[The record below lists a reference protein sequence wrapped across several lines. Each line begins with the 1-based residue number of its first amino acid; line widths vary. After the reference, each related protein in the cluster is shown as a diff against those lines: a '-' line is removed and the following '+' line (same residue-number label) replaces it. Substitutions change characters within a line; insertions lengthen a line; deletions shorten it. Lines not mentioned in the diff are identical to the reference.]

1 MEQRT
6 AVSRL
11 LSCLGTRAAH
21 PAVVWGGRAYSFDE
35 IRRWASRYAAVLA
48 RAGIRRGDRVAV
60 FAETCPE
67 LIAAFVGHLASEVVH
82 VPINT
87 RYKADEARH
96 ILEDSGAVAVLV
108 GAEGD
113 ECTGV
118 LREILGRC
126 PAHLKHV
133 IALHEAFPAEAPL
146 AASSAAAAPDLAAF
160 SASTA
165 APATAVAPT
174 SPAPPPPPSSPSKKN
189 FSSDLP
195 PIEPPPDEAVA
206 MLIYTSGTT
215 GKSKGVALSYRALA
229 DNTASVTGLWRFA
242 PEDRLVLAL
251 PLFHV
256 HGLCLGVA
264 GMLLNGLT
272 LLLEP
277 RFEAA
282 RVVDAF
288 ARDGATV
295 FMGVPTMYVRL
306 LEHLDAHPESAAA
319 LRRGRLFTAGSAP
332 LPAADFE
339 AFRAKTGHAILERYG
354 MSETLFTLSNP
365 HDGER
370 QPGTVGLP
378 TPGCAVRIVDD
389 DGRDVEGGTLGE
401 IVVKSDGLMNG
412 YWGREA
418 DTAASF
424 RDGWFLTGD
433 VAFRG
438 EGGYVTIAGR
448 KSVDIIKSG
457 GYKIAAREIEDVLRR
472 HPAVKD
478 AAVVGLPDRVW
489 GQTIAAALVLAEGAD
504 PDAARADV
512 AAFAAAHLADYKKPR
527 EIVALPELPRNAL
540 GKVQK
545 HVLARAFAHRGSG
558 GGGEAPG

>member
-1 MEQRT
+1 MT
-6 AVSRL
+6 TGGAHDRL
-11 LSCLGTRAAH
+11 LGSLRRRAAH
-21 PAVVWGGRAYSFDE
+21 PAVVWDGRSYTFEE
-35 IRRWASRYAAVLA
+35 IRRLA
-48 RAGIRRGDRVAV
+48 NLYVDRLRALGVRRGARVAV

-67 LIAAFVGHLASEVVH
+67 LIAGFVAHLETGVVH

-96 ILEDSGAVAVLV
+96 ILEDSGAVAVLT
-108 GAEGD
+108 GGEGE
-113 ECTGV
+113 ECREV
-118 LREILGRC
+118 LGEILRVKEPPGLRHVLTVADAFRDGQ
-126 PAHLKHV
+126 PA
-133 IALHEAFPAEAPL
+133 
-146 AASSAAAAPDLAAF
+146 SAAPSL
-160 SASTA
+160 
-165 APATAVAPT
+165 
-174 SPAPPPPPSSPSKKN
+174 PSSPSSKKDL
-189 FSSDLP
+189 SSSPTTGD
-195 PIEPPPDEAVA
+195 EPSDDDIA

-256 HGLCLGVA
+256 HGLVLGVA
-264 GMLLNGLT
+264 GMLVNGLT

-277 RFEAA
+277 RFDAA
-282 RVVDAF
+282 RIAEAF
-288 ARDGATV
+288 AREGATV

-306 LEHLDAHPESAAA
+306 LEHLGVHPEAAAA
-319 LRRGRLFTAGSAP
+319 LRKARLFTAGSAP

-339 AFRAKTGHAILERYG
+339 AFHGHTGHAILERYG

-365 HDGER
+365 YDGER
-370 QPGTVGLP
+370 RPGTVGRA
-378 TPGCAVRIVDD
+378 TPGCSVRIVDD
-389 DGRDVEGGTLGE
+389 EGRDVPDGDLGE
-401 IVVKSDGLMNG
+401 IVVKSNGLMNA

-433 VAFRG
+433 VARRSAD
-438 EGGYVTIAGR
+438 GYVTIAGR

-457 GYKIAAREIEDVLRR
+457 GYKVAAREIEDVLRR
-472 HPAVKD
+472 HPSVRD
-478 AAVVGLPDRVW
+478 AAVVGVEDRVW
-489 GQTIAAALVLAEGAD
+489 GQRVAAALVLAEGCEPITAC
-504 PDAARADV
+504 AEV

-527 EIVALPELPRNAL
+527 DVVALPELPRNAL

-545 HVLARAFAHRGSG
+545 HLLARAFGPKS
-558 GGGEAPG
+558 

>member
-1 MEQRT
+1 MKRGLERIS
-6 AVSRL
+6 AISRL
-11 LSCLGTRAAH
+11 LASLRRRAAH
-21 PAVVWGGRAYSFDE
+21 PAVVWNGRSYTFE
-35 IRRWASRYAAVLA
+35 EMRRWAGAYAARLESLGV
-48 RAGIRRGDRVAV
+48 RRGDRVAV

-67 LIAAFVGHLASEVVH
+67 LVAAFVGHLMAGVIH

-96 ILEDSGAVAVLV
+96 VLEDSGAVAVL
-108 GAEGD
+108 AGD
-113 ECTGV
+113 EEDECAQV
-118 LREILGRC
+118 LGEILRRC
-126 PAHLKHV
+126 PPHLRHV
-133 IALHEAFPAEAPL
+133 ITVREAFPADQPP
-146 AASSAAAAPDLAAF
+146 AAAAPAIAALPL
-160 SASTA
+160 SAA
-165 APATAVAPT
+165 LPL
-174 SPAPPPPPSSPSKKN
+174 PSSPSKKSSS
-189 FSSDLP
+189 FSSSSPSSSD
-195 PIEPPPDEAVA
+195 DDVA

-242 PEDRLVLAL
+242 PGDRLVLVL

-256 HGLCLGVA
+256 HGLVLGVA
-264 GMLLNGLT
+264 GMLVNGLT

-277 RFEAA
+277 RFDPG
-282 RVVDAF
+282 RVVRAF

-306 LEHLDAHPESAAA
+306 LEHLDAHPEAAA
-319 LRRGRLFTAGSAP
+319 DLRKARLFTAGSAP

-339 AFRAKTGHAILERYG
+339 AFRARTGHAILERYG

-365 HDGER
+365 YDGER
-370 QPGTVGLP
+370 RPGTVGVA
-378 TPGCAVRIVDD
+378 TPGCSVRIVDD
-389 DGRDVEGGTLGE
+389 GGRDVDDGELGE

-418 DTAASF
+418 DTAAAF

-433 VAFRG
+433 VARRG
-438 EGGYVTIAGR
+438 ASGYVTIVGR

-472 HPAVKD
+472 HPRVKD
-478 AAVVGLPDRVW
+478 AAVVGLEDRVW
-489 GQTIAAALVLAEGAD
+489 GQRIAAALVLAEGCD
-504 PDAARADV
+504 PDAVCAEV
-512 AAFAAAHLADYKKPR
+512 AAFAALHLADYKKPR
-527 EIVALPELPRNAL
+527 DVVALPELPRNAL

-545 HVLARAFAHRGSG
+545 HLLAAAFSHGASG
-558 GGGEAPG
+558 ESGESPPG

>member
-1 MEQRT
+1 MPPYEDEEKDLLEGSSRVEQT
-6 AVSRL
+6 GAISRL
-11 LSCLGTRAAH
+11 LSCLRTRAAH
-21 PAVVWGGRAYSFDE
+21 PAVVWNERSFTFEEIQRLSSLYVDRLRALG
-35 IRRWASRYAAVLA
+35 VK
-48 RAGIRRGDRVAV
+48 RGDRVAV

-67 LIAAFVGHLASEVVH
+67 LIAAFVGHLSAGIIH

-108 GAEGD
+108 GGEGE
-113 ECTGV
+113 ECGQV
-118 LREILGRC
+118 LREILRRC
-126 PAHLKHV
+126 PQHLKHV
-133 IALHEAFPAEAPL
+133 VTLRETFPAGQPP
-146 AASSAAAAPDLAAF
+146 AADSS
-160 SASTA
+160 SH
-165 APATAVAPT
+165 
-174 SPAPPPPPSSPSKKN
+174 SSPSKKI
-189 FSSDLP
+189 FSSS
-195 PIEPPPDEAVA
+195 PPPQDDDIA

-229 DNTASVTGLWRFA
+229 DNTAAVTRLWRFA

-256 HGLCLGVA
+256 HGLALGVA
-264 GMLLNGLT
+264 GMLVNGLT

-277 RFEAA
+277 RFDAA

-288 ARDGATV
+288 DRDGATV

-306 LEHLDAHPESAAA
+306 LEHLDAHPAAAAA
-319 LRRGRLFTAGSAP
+319 LRNARLFTAGSAP

-339 AFRAKTGHAILERYG
+339 DFRAKTGHAILERYG

-365 HDGER
+365 YDGER
-370 QPGTVGLP
+370 RPGTVGLA
-378 TPGCAVRIVDD
+378 TPGSIVRIVDD
-389 DGRDVEGGTLGE
+389 EGRDVADGALGE
-401 IVVKSDGLMNG
+401 IVVKGDGLMNG

-433 VAFRG
+433 VARRG
-438 EGGYVTIAGR
+438 PRGYVTIVGR

-472 HPAVKD
+472 HPQVKD
-478 AAVVGLPDRVW
+478 AAVVGLDDRVW
-489 GQTIAAALVLAEGAD
+489 GQRIAAAIVLAEGAD
-504 PDAARADV
+504 PRATCEEV

-527 EIVALPELPRNAL
+527 DVVALPELPRNAL
-540 GKVQK
+540 GKIQK
-545 HVLARAFAHRGSG
+545 HLLAKAFGPSPGSR
-558 GGGEAPG
+558 P

>member
-1 MEQRT
+1 
-6 AVSRL
+6 
-11 LSCLGTRAAH
+11 
-21 PAVVWGGRAYSFDE
+21 
-35 IRRWASRYAAVLA
+35 
-48 RAGIRRGDRVAV
+48 
-60 FAETCPE
+60 
-67 LIAAFVGHLASEVVH
+67 
-82 VPINT
+82 
-87 RYKADEARH
+87 
-96 ILEDSGAVAVLV
+96 
-108 GAEGD
+108 
-113 ECTGV
+113 
-118 LREILGRC
+118 
-126 PAHLKHV
+126 
-133 IALHEAFPAEAPL
+133 
-146 AASSAAAAPDLAAF
+146 
-160 SASTA
+160 
-165 APATAVAPT
+165 
-174 SPAPPPPPSSPSKKN
+174 
-189 FSSDLP
+189 
-195 PIEPPPDEAVA
+195 

-229 DNTASVTGLWRFA
+229 ENTASVTGLWRFA

-277 RFEAA
+277 RFDAA

-288 ARDGATV
+288 ARNGATV

-306 LEHLDAHPESAAA
+306 LEHLDAHPGSAAA

-332 LPAADFE
+332 LPAADF
-339 AFRAKTGHAILERYG
+339 ANFRSRTGHAILERYG

-365 HDGER
+365 YDGER
-370 QPGTVGLP
+370 RPGTVGLP

-389 DGRDVEGGTLGE
+389 DGRDVPDGELGE

-418 DTAASF
+418 DTAVSF
-424 RDGWFLTGD
+424 RDGWFRTGD

-438 EGGYVTIAGR
+438 DGGYVTIAGR

-489 GQTIAAALVLAEGAD
+489 GQRIAAALVLADGSEPGATC
-504 PDAARADV
+504 AEV
-512 AAFAAAHLADYKKPR
+512 AAFAAEHLADYKKPR
-527 EIVALPELPRNAL
+527 TVVALPELPRNAL

-545 HVLARAFAHRGSG
+545 HLLARAFPDGAAEEAGKLPRG
-558 GGGEAPG
+558 

>member
-1 MEQRT
+1 LEQT
-6 AVSRL
+6 GAVSRL
-11 LSCLGTRAAH
+11 LSCLRTRAAH
-21 PAVVWGGRAYSFDE
+21 PAVVWGDRSLTFGELRRLSGSYSDGLRE
-35 IRRWASRYAAVLA
+35 LGV
-48 RAGIRRGDRVAV
+48 RRGDRVAV

-67 LIAAFVGHLASEVVH
+67 LIAAFVGHLSAGVVH

-108 GAEGD
+108 GGEGE
-113 ECTGV
+113 ECRKV
-118 LREILGRC
+118 LREILRSP
-126 PAHLKHV
+126 PARLKRV
-133 IALHEAFPAEAPL
+133 IALRDAFPAEEPRARALPSPSPR
-146 AASSAAAAPDLAAF
+146 SSTSLPPDLLP
-160 SASTA
+160 SG
-165 APATAVAPT
+165 
-174 SPAPPPPPSSPSKKN
+174 PPG
-189 FSSDLP
+189 DG
-195 PIEPPPDEAVA
+195 EVA

-215 GKSKGVALSYRALA
+215 GQSKGVAMSYQALA
-229 DNTASVTGLWRFA
+229 ENTASVAGLWRFA

-256 HGLCLGVA
+256 HGLVLGVA
-264 GMLLNGLT
+264 GMLVSGLT

-277 RFEAA
+277 RFDAP
-282 RVVDAF
+282 RVVEAF

-306 LEHLDAHPESAAA
+306 LEHLDARPGAAAA
-319 LRRGRLFTAGSAP
+319 LKSARLFTAGSAP

-339 AFRAKTGHAILERYG
+339 AFHARTGHAILERYG

-365 HDGER
+365 YDGER
-370 QPGTVGLP
+370 RPGTVGLA
-378 TPGCAVRIVDD
+378 TPGSTVRIVDD
-389 DGRDVEGGTLGE
+389 EGRDVADGEIGE
-401 IVVKSDGLMNG
+401 IVVKGDGLMNG

-433 VAFRG
+433 VARRDA
-438 EGGYVTIAGR
+438 GGYVTIVGR

-472 HPAVKD
+472 HPKVRD
-478 AAVVGLPDRVW
+478 AAVIGLPDRVW
-489 GQTIAAALVLAEGAD
+489 GQKIAAVVILDDGAEPATTCTE
-504 PDAARADV
+504 V

-527 EIVALPELPRNAL
+527 DVLALKELPRNAL

-545 HVLARAFAHRGSG
+545 HLLAKAFD
-558 GGGEAPG
+558 PP

>member
-1 MEQRT
+1 MEQV
-6 AVSRL
+6 AAISRL
-11 LSCLGTRAAH
+11 LGALSSRAAH
-21 PAVVWGGRAYSFDE
+21 PAVVWGGRSYSFE
-35 IRRWASRYAAVLA
+35 EMRRWASAYAAHLESL
-48 RAGIRRGDRVAV
+48 GIRRGDRVAV
-60 FAETCPE
+60 FADTCPE
-67 LIAAFVGHLASEVVH
+67 LIAAFIGHLTSGVIH

-87 RYKADEARH
+87 RYKADETRH

-108 GAEGD
+108 GNEKEASSE
-113 ECTGV
+113 V
-118 LREILGRC
+118 LEEILGKGR
-126 PAHLKHV
+126 PHGLRETLT
-133 IALHEAFPAEAPL
+133 I
-146 AASSAAAAPDLAAF
+146 AAAF
-160 SASTA
+160 
-165 APATAVAPT
+165 
-174 SPAPPPPPSSPSKKN
+174 PSSPSKQI
-189 FSSDLP
+189 FSS
-195 PIEPPPDEAVA
+195 PPPPSDESIA

-256 HGLCLGVA
+256 HGLVLGVT
-264 GMLLNGLT
+264 GMLVNGLT

-277 RFEAA
+277 RFDPA
-282 RVVDAF
+282 RVVEAF
-288 ARDGATV
+288 AGEGATV

-306 LEHLDAHPESAAA
+306 LEHLDAHPDAAAA
-319 LRRGRLFTAGSAP
+319 LRKARLFTAGSAP

-365 HDGER
+365 YVGER
-370 QPGTVGLP
+370 RPGTVGRA
-378 TPGCAVRIVDD
+378 TPACSVRIVDD
-389 DGRDVEGGTLGE
+389 EGGDTVDGELGE
-401 IVVKSDGLMNG
+401 VVVKSDGMMSA

-433 VAFRG
+433 VARRG
-438 EGGYVTIAGR
+438 DGGYVTIVGR

-472 HPAVKD
+472 HPLVKD
-478 AAVVGLPDRVW
+478 AAVVGLEDRVW
-489 GQTIAAALVLAEGAD
+489 GQRIAAALVLADGCEPGA
-504 PDAARADV
+504 ACAEV
-512 AAFAAAHLADYKKPR
+512 AAFAAEHLADYKKPR
-527 EIVALPELPRNAL
+527 EVVALPELPRNAL

-545 HVLARAFAHRGSG
+545 HLLAREFKPKA
-558 GGGEAPG
+558 